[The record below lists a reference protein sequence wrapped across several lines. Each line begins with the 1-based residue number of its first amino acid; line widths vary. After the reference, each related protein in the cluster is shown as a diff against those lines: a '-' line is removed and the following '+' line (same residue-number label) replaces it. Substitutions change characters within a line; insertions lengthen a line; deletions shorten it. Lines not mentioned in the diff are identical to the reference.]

1 MLGNW
6 KEKKPYYISS
16 LLLAV
21 PVMISQLGHTLVH
34 TADSMIVGHFA
45 GTIPLAA
52 VSLVNGLFMIVMVL
66 GLGIAMGL
74 TPLIAQENG
83 AKNFQNCGK
92 LLSSSLTINTLSGI
106 ILFCLI
112 YFGSLSAIDHLD
124 QDPAVVKEAKPYLF
138 LLGLSIVPMMIFSTF
153 KQFAEGLGFTKQAM
167 QITIWGNVLNII
179 LAIIFVKG
187 MFGIEPMG
195 VRGVGYS
202 TLIDRCLMALVMGYY
217 VLKSEKFRSYL
228 PTFKWINFDWIEIKK
243 ILKIGV
249 PIALQAVFEMCAFAG
264 ASIMAGTFGA
274 KPQAAHQVAI
284 TMASMAYMLAMGI
297 SAASTIKIGNN
308 LGMNKI
314 ARIKKFAVTNYIIVI
329 MLMVFTAIM
338 FLIFRN
344 YLPLFFTTDPAVI
357 DIAANLLLIAAL
369 FQLFDGAQAVG
380 LGILRGLGDVN
391 VPTVLTFFAYWVI
404 GIPTGYLLG
413 IKMNLG
419 IEGIW
424 YGLTLGLLVSSLLLL
439 WRYRQVLKK
448 LEK

>member
-1 MLGNW
+1 MIGNW
-6 KEKKPYYISS
+6 KERRPYYISS

-21 PVMISQLGHTLVH
+21 PVMISQLGHTFVH

-52 VSLVNGLFMIVMVL
+52 VSLVNGLFMIVMVM
-66 GLGIAMGL
+66 GLGVAMGL

-83 AKNFQNCGK
+83 AKKYDNCGK
-92 LLSSSLTINTLSGI
+92 LLSNSLTINTLSGI
-106 ILFCLI
+106 VLFCLV

-124 QDPAVVKEAKPYLF
+124 QDPEVVNEAKPYLF
-138 LLGLSIVPMMIFSTF
+138 LLGLSIVPMMIFSAF

-179 LAIIFVKG
+179 LAIVFVKG

-217 VLKSEKFRSYL
+217 VLKSEKFKKYL
-228 PTFKWINFDWIEIKK
+228 PSFKWVNFEWNEIKR

-274 KPQAAHQVAI
+274 QPQAAHQVAI

-308 LGMNKI
+308 YGMHKFD
-314 ARIKKFAVTNYIIVI
+314 RIKKFATTNYVIVLT
-329 MLMVFTAIM
+329 LMTFTALL
-338 FLIFRN
+338 FLCLRN
-344 YLPLFFTTDPAVI
+344 YLPLFFTTDPVVI
-357 DIAANLLLIAAL
+357 DIASNLILIAAL

-391 VPTVLTFFAYWVI
+391 IPTVLTFFAYWVI
-404 GIPTGYLLG
+404 GMPTGYLLG
-413 IKMNLG
+413 IYLNMG

-424 YGLTLGLLVSSLLLL
+424 YGLTLGLLVSALLLL
-439 WRYRQVLKK
+439 WRYKWVLKR